1 MPAIPRKLPASP
13 AWIPTPPRTL
23 QGPERR
29 RRRIR
34 KSTVGRKIL
43 VDVLARRDMAV
54 VLDIGGDML
63 AFCRAKAP
71 PGTPISSLDGYAV
84 DGDAP
89 NVAELLATE
98 TDRQRCA
105 AKLLPDV
112 KGDPNPFFIKST
124 ERLQVPPGHPGPL
137 CARHASRSGT

>member
-1 MPAIPRKLPASP
+1 MNMPAIPRKLPRVAGLDP
-13 AWIPTPPRTL
+13 DPRQAPHRVL
-23 QGPERR
+23 SVGEGGSG
-29 RRRIR
+29 
-34 KSTVGRKIL
+34 KSTIGRKIL

-54 VLDIGGDML
+54 VLDIGGEML
-63 AFCRAKAP
+63 EFCRAKAP

-112 KGDPNPFFIKST
+112 KGD
-124 ERLQVPPGHPGPL
+124 
-137 CARHASRSGT
+137 